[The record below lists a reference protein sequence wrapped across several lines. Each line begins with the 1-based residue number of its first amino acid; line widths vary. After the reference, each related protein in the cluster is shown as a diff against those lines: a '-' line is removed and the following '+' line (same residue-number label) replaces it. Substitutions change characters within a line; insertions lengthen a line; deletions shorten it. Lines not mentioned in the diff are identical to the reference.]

1 MSHLRPH
8 WVVKSLLLIL
18 VLRVEMALVCL
29 HVLEMLL
36 AVIELIGL
44 AVVRQ
49 VYRTLVMALL
59 LGMATMVRMIFGL
72 GFLSA
77 VD

>member
-8 WVVKSLLLIL
+8 WVVESLLLIL
-18 VLRVEMALVCL
+18 VLRVKMALVSL
-29 HVLEMLL
+29 HMLEMLL

-44 AVVRQ
+44 TVVRQ

-59 LGMATMVRMIFGL
+59 LGMATMV
-72 GFLSA
+72 
-77 VD
+77 

>member
-1 MSHLRPH
+1 
-8 WVVKSLLLIL
+8 
-18 VLRVEMALVCL
+18 MALVSL
-29 HVLEMLL
+29 QVLEMLL

-49 VYRTLVMALL
+49 VYGTLVMTLL
-59 LGMATMVRMIFGL
+59 LGMATMVRMVFGL